1 MSSTPAASSLP
12 AVSNPPAASRP
23 PTDLEPD
30 AEQGS
35 EEVIAPPKL
44 HLTESAIA
52 TVREMLEDEDL
63 LEEGGLRIT
72 ARIGAGCSTPMQFGL
87 VLEPWPEPDDI
98 VLSGNGIRI
107 FLDARSAWSLDGL
120 MVDYVDTPGMG
131 SGFAFRHPRG
141 AAGRSC

>member
-1 MSSTPAASSLP
+1 MSNT
-12 AVSNPPAASRP
+12 
-23 PTDLEPD
+23 PTDLESP
-30 AEQGS
+30 S
-35 EEVIAPPKL
+35 EEVAAPPKL

-52 TVREMLEDEDL
+52 TIREMLEDEDL

-72 ARIGAGCSTPMQFGL
+72 ARIGAGCSSPMQFGL
-87 VLEPWPEPDDI
+87 LLERWPEPEDI
-98 VLSGNGIRI
+98 VLSGHGLRI

-141 AAGRSC
+141 ASGRSC

>member
-1 MSSTPAASSLP
+1 MSSF
-12 AVSNPPAASRP
+12 
-23 PTDLEPD
+23 PTDLESP
-30 AEQGS
+30 S
-35 EEVIAPPKL
+35 EEVVAPSEEAIAPPKL

-52 TVREMLEDEDL
+52 TIREMLEDEDL

-98 VLSGNGIRI
+98 VLSGHGLRI

-131 SGFAFRHPRG
+131 SGFAFRHPQG
-141 AAGRSC
+141 ASGRSC

>member
-12 AVSNPPAASRP
+12 AVSSPPAASRP

-30 AEQGS
+30 TEPGSEPDADPGS

-98 VLSGNGIRI
+98 VLSGNGIR
-107 FLDARSAWSLDGL
+107 
-120 MVDYVDTPGMG
+120 TP
-131 SGFAFRHPRG
+131 
-141 AAGRSC
+141 AAPGRSTG